1 LATRRPIRPEPRST
15 AGFTVSTAAL
25 VPLRIFLG
33 GTFVY
38 AGLDK
43 LLDPTFLAAAGP
55 GSIGEQL
62 VLFARTSPLAFLI
75 NGVALHAPVLVG
87 LGMAVLEIGIG
98 LGALTGWL
106 FRLSA
111 GLGAA
116 VSILFWLTASWSTTP
131 YFYGPD
137 LPYAAGWLTLALA
150 GTGGAW
156 TLPAWFE
163 EQEPARRRPGFDRR
177 TMIAGAPS
185 EERRRFLQLM
195 GLAGGTLILAG
206 PSLLV
211 GRIAA
216 MSKGVGSDDT
226 GALATASPTPVAT
239 AGGTAVGTATPGAT
253 ATPASK
259 GTLLAQG
266 SQLASAKSVS
276 TYDPATGDPVLVI
289 KLPSGSVV
297 AYDAVCTHAGC
308 TVQYDPGSAVMWC
321 PCHGAEFDP
330 AHHAQVLGGPTN
342 TPLASI
348 PITVDPS
355 SGDVSTRA

>member
-1 LATRRPIRPEPRST
+1 
-15 AGFTVSTAAL
+15 
-25 VPLRIFLG
+25 
-33 GTFVY
+33 
-38 AGLDK
+38 
-43 LLDPTFLAAAGP
+43 
-55 GSIGEQL
+55 
-62 VLFARTSPLAFLI
+62 
-75 NGVALHAPVLVG
+75 
-87 LGMAVLEIGIG
+87 
-98 LGALTGWL
+98 
-106 FRLSA
+106 
-111 GLGAA
+111 
-116 VSILFWLTASWSTTP
+116 
-131 YFYGPD
+131 
-137 LPYAAGWLTLALA
+137 
-150 GTGGAW
+150 
-156 TLPAWFE
+156 
-163 EQEPARRRPGFDRR
+163 
-177 TMIAGAPS
+177 
-185 EERRRFLQLM
+185 
-195 GLAGGTLILAG
+195 
-206 PSLLV
+206 
-211 GRIAA
+211 